1 MNGALA
7 ATTKLL
13 KAVTSLR
20 FANRRTFAIEPDAG
34 WLAKSKL
41 TPTDKK
47 QLIAILGSYETKS
60 CDSHDTSS
68 RRSLRPPITLERALG
83 TAPEALFVD
92 ALAGFGERPVEWF
105 DVIDQD
111 NVVQLQLW
119 LYHAGRGVLLK
130 AATTTA
136 VAGVERS
143 VFDGKERGLDEATA
157 ERLAALLRKA
167 KKIAANLHPGS
178 ALAST
183 TF

>member
-20 FANRRTFAIEPDAG
+20 FANRRTFTIEPDAG

-41 TPTDKK
+41 TPTDRK
-47 QLIAILGSYETKS
+47 QLIAILGFYVSK
-60 CDSHDTSS
+60 
-68 RRSLRPPITLERALG
+68 PPITLERALT
-83 TAPEALFVD
+83 TAPATLFVD
-92 ALAGFGERPVEWF
+92 ALAAFAEHTLEWF

-111 NVVQLQLW
+111 NVVQFQLW
-119 LYHAGRGVLLK
+119 LYRGDAGVLLK

-136 VAGVERS
+136 VAPIEKSAFAGS
-143 VFDGKERGLDEATA
+143 ERGLDEATG

-178 ALAST
+178 ALASVG
-183 TF
+183 F